1 MEFIKTYESFKAS
14 NNDSLITESF
24 KSSIMRGLHNQE
36 AGTRWRDCLAKELAK
51 RYDLKLDQITDGDF
65 EVLSDPSQWFSGKY
79 KGGDHLGFFVDDNP
93 KFAAYLKKNK
103 DSYRGADPAVVKN
116 PGLLL
121 SLVRGKVG
129 LWHGLADN
137 PGSAYSRYRKGS
149 EERYGLLAKE
159 WDLRRA
165 YNGFEGKPL
174 QKVTIKNLKEAPTKV
189 YVLDIPKLQA
199 KYSSSGL
206 KNDRANQ
213 KKGATALQNP
223 KEIQKANMARYTQI
237 LKDRAANTDIDKE
250 VKEGIEKI
258 TKQIQ
263 DAVNKG
269 AMNQYGNFVV
279 GISKKNKREVSV
291 NDATNFLKNLLDDYQ
306 RFIDYNRQSKEQ
318 YGNTDRAE
326 NNYYSEEAKSY
337 ALRIKQKLDQIDNYT
352 YGW

>member
-36 AGTRWRDCLAKELAK
+36 AGTRWRAGLAKELAK

-103 DSYRGADPAVVKN
+103 DSSLGADPAIVKN

-137 PGSAYSRYRKGS
+137 PGSKYSRYKKGS

-174 QKVTIKNLKEAPTKV
+174 QKVTIKNLKDAPTKV

-223 KEIQKANMARYTQI
+223 KEIKKANMARYTQI
-237 LKDRAANTDIDKE
+237 LKDRAANTDIDKD

-263 DAVNKG
+263 ESVSCCL
-269 AMNQYGNFVV
+269 
-279 GISKKNKREVSV
+279 SKARWRS
-291 NDATNFLKNLLDDYQ
+291 
-306 RFIDYNRQSKEQ
+306 
-318 YGNTDRAE
+318 
-326 NNYYSEEAKSY
+326 
-337 ALRIKQKLDQIDNYT
+337 
-352 YGW
+352 

>member
-1 MEFIKTYESFKAS
+1 MEFIKTYESFKES
-14 NNDSLITESF
+14 NNESLITESF

-36 AGTRWRDCLAKELAK
+36 AGTRWRAGLAKELAN
-51 RYDLKLDQITDGDF
+51 RYNLKLDQITDGDF

-79 KGGDHLGFFVDDNP
+79 KGGKYLGFFVDDNP
-93 KFAAYLKKNK
+93 KLAAYLKKNK

-137 PGSAYSRYRKGS
+137 PGSTYSRYRKGS
-149 EERYGLLAKE
+149 DERYGLLAKE

-174 QKVTIKNLKEAPTKV
+174 QKVTIKNLKDAPTKV
-189 YVLDIPKLQA
+189 YVLDIPALQA

-223 KEIQKANMARYTQI
+223 KEIKKANMARYTQI
-237 LKDRAANTDIDKE
+237 LKDRAANTDIDKD

-291 NDATNFLKNLLDDYQ
+291 SDATNFLKNLLDDYQ

-318 YGNTDRAE
+318 YGDTDRAE